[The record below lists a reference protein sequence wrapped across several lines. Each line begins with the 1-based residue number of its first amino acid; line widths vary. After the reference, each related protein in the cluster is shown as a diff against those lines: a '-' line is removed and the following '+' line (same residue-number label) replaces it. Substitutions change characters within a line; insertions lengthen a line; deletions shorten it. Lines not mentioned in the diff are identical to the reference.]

1 MKKIYRTEENGR
13 TEIEFP
19 IDSSLMELKY
29 GKTNTEIRQEE
40 GDVCVILT
48 YNGDIV
54 YTFITKAYYAK
65 GNEWSVNCTFSNRK
79 DIQNLPYDFYKVT
92 IVKITSENNYIL
104 VEDEL
109 LYFYNKEKVKVHEII
124 PPPFSPTIPSV
135 PGTVVPGEPEDEPEG
150 SETTPEEEP
159 EPEPDSGI
167 TVPDEIVDI
176 PSN

>member
-1 MKKIYRTEENGR
+1 MKKIYRTETNNK
-13 TEIEFP
+13 TEIKFP
-19 IDSSLMELKY
+19 INNSHMKLKY
-29 GKTNTEIRQEE
+29 GKSNSEIREEE
-40 GDVCVILT
+40 GSIYVLLT
-48 YNGDIV
+48 YNGDI
-54 YTFITKAYYAK
+54 AYMFTTGIYDYS
-65 GNEWSVNCTFSNRK
+65 GDEWSINCIFSNREG
-79 DIQNLPYDFYKVT
+79 IQKLSYDFYKVT
-92 IVKITSENNYIL
+92 IMKVTTDNCYIL

-109 LYFYNKEKVKVHEII
+109 VYFYNKERVKVHEII

-135 PGTVVPGEPEDEPEG
+135 PGTVVPGQSEDEPEG